1 MALFLALYLAA
12 FSGRPLTVTLLC
24 GVRTFL
30 PPPPEDED
38 QRLSG
43 LLHGR
48 YCTLP
53 RRVHANKILEDIGLA
68 MLPVANAWILSAL
81 GDFLPHQESEI

>member
-1 MALFLALYLAA
+1 MALFLALYPRA
-12 FSGRPLTVTLLC
+12 FGGRPLTVTLLC

-48 YCTLP
+48 YCNLP
-53 RRVHANKILEDIGLA
+53 GLVQANKILEDIK
-68 MLPVANAWILSAL
+68 
-81 GDFLPHQESEI
+81 